1 MHFFFSFIF
10 IHLFNTKN
18 SNLKYSSLMLLIFS
32 FIDNFGI
39 SGGRNGFI
47 YIQEIG
53 KQDTAVAILY
63 CITSILLLDKI
74 QKLGEIGDVVEVSS
88 GYARNFL
95 IPKKKAMFASDEN
108 LKYVESKKAELAAA
122 SADEMANAQGK
133 ADAVS
138 GAKVEIKVP
147 VTEEGTLYG
156 SVGTREISDAFSEAD
171 HIVDKS
177 VIQLPDGPLKELG
190 DYSITL
196 LFHPEVSCV
205 VEVSVQ
211 PE

>member
-1 MHFFFSFIF
+1 MKI
-10 IHLFNTKN
+10 I
-18 SNLKYSSLMLLIFS
+18 
-32 FIDNFGI
+32 
-39 SGGRNGFI
+39 
-47 YIQEIG
+47 
-53 KQDTAVAILY
+53 
-63 CITSILLLDKI
+63 LLDKI
-74 QKLGEIGDVVEVSS
+74 HKLGEIGEVVEVKS

-122 SADEMANAQGK
+122 SADELANAQGK
-133 ADAVS
+133 ADEVS
-138 GAKVEIKVP
+138 GAKVEIKVQ
-147 VTEEGTLYG
+147 VTEEGALYG
-156 SVGTREISDAFSEAD
+156 SVGTREISDAFNEIE
-171 HIVDKS
+171 HTVDKS
-177 VIQLPDGPLKELG
+177 FIQLPDGPLKELG

>member
-1 MHFFFSFIF
+1 MKI
-10 IHLFNTKN
+10 I
-18 SNLKYSSLMLLIFS
+18 
-32 FIDNFGI
+32 
-39 SGGRNGFI
+39 
-47 YIQEIG
+47 
-53 KQDTAVAILY
+53 
-63 CITSILLLDKI
+63 LLDKI
-74 QKLGEIGDVVEVSS
+74 QKLGEIGDIVQVSS

-122 SADEMANAQGK
+122 SADEVANAQGK

-138 GAKVEIKVP
+138 GARVEIKVQ
-147 VTEEGTLYG
+147 VTEEGALYG
-156 SVGTREISDAFSEAD
+156 SVGTREISDAFNEID
-171 HIVDKS
+171 HAVDKS
-177 VIQLPDGPLKELG
+177 FIQLPDGPLKELG

>member
-1 MHFFFSFIF
+1 MKI
-10 IHLFNTKN
+10 I
-18 SNLKYSSLMLLIFS
+18 
-32 FIDNFGI
+32 
-39 SGGRNGFI
+39 
-47 YIQEIG
+47 
-53 KQDTAVAILY
+53 
-63 CITSILLLDKI
+63 LLDKI

-88 GYARNFL
+88 GHARNFL

-108 LKYVESKKAELAAA
+108 LKYVESKKAELALA
-122 SADEMANAQGK
+122 SADEIANAQGK

-138 GAKVEIKVP
+138 GVKAQIKVQ
-147 VTEEGTLYG
+147 VTEEGALYG
-156 SVGTREISDAFSEAD
+156 SVGTREISDAFSEID
-171 HIVDKS
+171 HVVEKS

>member
-1 MHFFFSFIF
+1 MKI
-10 IHLFNTKN
+10 
-18 SNLKYSSLMLLIFS
+18 
-32 FIDNFGI
+32 
-39 SGGRNGFI
+39 
-47 YIQEIG
+47 
-53 KQDTAVAILY
+53 IL
-63 CITSILLLDKI
+63 TDKI
-74 QKLGEIGDVVEVSS
+74 QKLGEIGDIVEVSS

-95 IPKKKAMFASDEN
+95 IPKKKAMFASEEN
-108 LKYVESKKAELAAA
+108 LKYVESKKSELAAA

-138 GAKVEIKVP
+138 ATKVIIKVP
-147 VTEEGTLYG
+147 VTDEGALYG
-156 SVGTREISDAFSEAD
+156 SVGTREISDAFSE
-171 HIVDKS
+171 INNEVDKS
-177 VIQLPDGPLKELG
+177 VVQLPNGPLKELG

>member
-1 MHFFFSFIF
+1 MKI
-10 IHLFNTKN
+10 
-18 SNLKYSSLMLLIFS
+18 
-32 FIDNFGI
+32 
-39 SGGRNGFI
+39 
-47 YIQEIG
+47 
-53 KQDTAVAILY
+53 IL
-63 CITSILLLDKI
+63 TDKI
-74 QKLGEIGDVVEVSS
+74 RKLGEIGDVVEVSS

-108 LKYVESKKAELAAA
+108 LKYVESKKSELAAA
-122 SADEMANAQGK
+122 SADEIANAQGK

-138 GAKVEIKVP
+138 GIRVEIKVP
-147 VTEEGTLYG
+147 VTDEGSLYG
-156 SVGTREISDAFSEAD
+156 SVGTREISEAFGVIE
-171 HIVDKS
+171 HKVDKS
-177 VIQLPDGPLKELG
+177 VVQLPDGPLKELG

>member
-1 MHFFFSFIF
+1 MKI
-10 IHLFNTKN
+10 
-18 SNLKYSSLMLLIFS
+18 
-32 FIDNFGI
+32 
-39 SGGRNGFI
+39 
-47 YIQEIG
+47 
-53 KQDTAVAILY
+53 IL
-63 CITSILLLDKI
+63 TDKI
-74 QKLGEIGDVVEVSS
+74 LKLGEIGDVVEVSS

-95 IPKKKAMFASDEN
+95 IPKKKAMFASEDN

-122 SADEMANAQGK
+122 SEDEIANAQGK

-138 GAKVEIKVP
+138 GAKASIKVQ
-147 VTEEGTLYG
+147 VTEEGALYG
-156 SVGTREISDAFSEAD
+156 SVGTREISDAFNELEHD
-171 HIVDKS
+171 IDKS
-177 VIQLPDGPLKELG
+177 FVQLPNGPLKELG